1 MGDDKPYKHRKREK
15 IMLTIKTIFDEKEK
29 ELGYEQEELGR
40 YVKSYNG
47 FVDLRYDLVQ
57 DIPLE
62 EEEYDIYQN
71 GGHLTL
77 KIMKSATEC
86 VLLKTQNAKVDEE
99 KVQDFSSRL
108 AYFAKKHGKETL
120 KSILVDKN
128 LL

>member
-1 MGDDKPYKHRKREK
+1 M
-15 IMLTIKTIFDEKEK
+15 ILTTIKGIFDEKEK

-57 DIPLE
+57 DALLSE
-62 EEEYDIYQN
+62 GEYDIYQN

-77 KIMKSATEC
+77 KVMKVETEC
-86 VLLKTQNAKVDEE
+86 NLLKVQNAKVDEE
-99 KVQDFSSRL
+99 KVQDFSNRL
-108 AYFAKKHGKETL
+108 AYFVKKHGKETL
-120 KSILVDKN
+120 TNILEDKN

>member
-1 MGDDKPYKHRKREK
+1 M
-15 IMLTIKTIFDEKEK
+15 IFDEKEK

-57 DIPLE
+57 DTPLE

-77 KIMKSATEC
+77 KVVKAETEC
-86 VLLKTQNAKVDEE
+86 NLLKVQNAKVDEE

-108 AYFAKKHGKETL
+108 AYFTKKYGKETL